1 MEILDVNFFT
11 FFLIGKAK
19 AFIRCISEIDNFNF
33 LQGVALVDMSVLVF
47 GKIFP
52 RAANKHKLQMIQ
64 HFKGNAHNP
73 NLLSVQ
79 SYVFVF
85 QQFLPLHYTLYRCS
99 LRPGVCQF

>member
-79 SYVFVF
+79 NY
-85 QQFLPLHYTLYRCS
+85 LY
-99 LRPGVCQF
+99 FNNYFA